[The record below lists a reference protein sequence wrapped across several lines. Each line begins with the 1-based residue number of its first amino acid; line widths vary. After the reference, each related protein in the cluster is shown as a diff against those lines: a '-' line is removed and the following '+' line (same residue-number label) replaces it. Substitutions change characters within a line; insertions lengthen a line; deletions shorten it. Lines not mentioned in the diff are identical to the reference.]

1 MARFA
6 KIQVDINTVIDV
18 LIADQSYVDALC
30 AADNTKNPTYNY
42 IESDTLG
49 IGFVY
54 DSDASAYLGPKPHAS
69 WVLSD
74 TTIGSVREWGPP
86 IARPNASAYWDES
99 KTAWVY
105 WDDEAEDWLEKT

>member
-74 TTIGSVREWGPP
+74 TTIGSVREWVPP
-86 IARPNASAYWDES
+86 IARPMHLLIGMNR
-99 KTAWVY
+99 KQLGFIGMT
-105 WDDEAEDWLEKT
+105 KQKIG

>member
-6 KIQVDINTVIDV
+6 KIQVNTKTVTDV
-18 LIADQSYVDALC
+18 LIADQSYVDALH
-30 AADNTKNPTYNY
+30 AADNSFSYV
-42 IESDTLG
+42 ESATLG

-74 TTIGSVREWGPP
+74 TTIGSVREWEAPV
-86 IARPNASAYWDES
+86 ARPNASAYWDET

-105 WDDEAEDWLEKT
+105 WDEETEGWLEQS